1 MRSLSIKSVLKELYE
16 QDAAPAP
23 EASAKPEEKGI
34 VTSGDPLPGDAPP
47 DKQAHVFD
55 FDDTLG
61 ETDNPNGVM
70 LYLNGQPAHKTA
82 EEAQAW
88 LASKG
93 VTGKDLLKGPGGQP
107 IEKPEGKDG
116 FAAYISSAGL
126 AKLQTVYPREQTSVT
141 PNEPKGEGEMVYI
154 DFTPSSYVNPDT
166 TKPIDSTI
174 SKLKQ
179 ANSQGSD
186 TMVITARAS
195 NKTEPGVDFS
205 GKSHVPSNAEDMEAF
220 LAAQGAAP
228 TQGVLGVRG
237 QNKGQ
242 EIIKKFFASKPP
254 EEQPDE
260 VHFYDDLS
268 KNTKEVDAA
277 LSGKVPAETFIY
289 GPGEFAHGGADPNSP
304 NKKVP
309 AAPEPS
315 SEAIKEYRLRKLNRI
330 LKEAKEEKVKRVIQR
345 LVKEEYEKISVNR
358 WQLLAGMKKS

>member
-1 MRSLSIKSVLKELYE
+1 MKKLALKSVLKELYE
-16 QDAAPAP
+16 QDAVQAP
-23 EASAKPEEKGI
+23 EASSKPEEKGV
-34 VTSGDPLPGDAPP
+34 VTSGDPVPGDAPP
-47 DKQAHVFD
+47 EKQAHIFD

-70 LYLNGQPAHKTA
+70 LYLDGYPAHKTA

-88 LASKG
+88 LTSKG
-93 VTGKDLLKGPGGQP
+93 LSGKDLLKGPSGQA

-126 AKLQTVYPREQTSVT
+126 AKLQTTYPREQTSVT

-154 DFTPSSYVNPDT
+154 DFTPSSYVNPNT

-174 SKLKQ
+174 NKLKQ

-195 NKTEPGVDFS
+195 NKSEPGIDFS
-205 GKSHVPSNAEDMEAF
+205 GKTRVPSNAEDMETF
-220 LAAQGAAP
+220 LAAQGASP
-228 TQGVLGVRG
+228 TQGVLGVKG
-237 QNKGQ
+237 QNKGDQ
-242 EIIKKFFASKPP
+242 IVKKFFSGKPP
-254 EEQPDE
+254 EQQPDE
-260 VHFYDDLS
+260 IHFYDDLS

-289 GPGEFAHGGADPNSP
+289 GPGEFAHGGADPSNP

-309 AAPEPS
+309 AA
-315 SEAIKEYRLRKLNRI
+315 SEEVVKEYRLRKLNHMLR
-330 LKEAKEEKVKRVIQR
+330 EAKEEKLKRAIKR
-345 LVKEEYEKISVNR
+345 LINEEYEIVSINR
-358 WQLLAGMKKS
+358 WQVLAGMKKR